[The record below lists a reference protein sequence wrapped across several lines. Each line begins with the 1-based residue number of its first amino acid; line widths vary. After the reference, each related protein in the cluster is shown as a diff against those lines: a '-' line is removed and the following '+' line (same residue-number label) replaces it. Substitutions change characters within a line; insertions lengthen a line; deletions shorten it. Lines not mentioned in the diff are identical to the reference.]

1 MKTELENN
9 ILTIVLDERIDSVND
24 RQTEAELNAALDAAP
39 NAALVLDAAA
49 LTYISSAGLRVLLR
63 LHRKTPRKIRI
74 LNVRPEVYDIF
85 EVTGFTELFDVRK
98 KLREVSVDG
107 CAVIGRGASGTVYR
121 LEEDKILKLYH
132 PFRTRE
138 EIEKERLLAREAVIS
153 GIPSV
158 ITYDMVHCGDS
169 YGIVFEMLHSDTLGS
184 AFTHA
189 PERTE
194 EYVGRYVD
202 FVRQLHEI
210 PLRSGVFPKL
220 KTVLHEKVPALSSC
234 CSGEELALLHSLIDS
249 IPDRDTLVH
258 GDLHPGNIMLQG
270 EEFLLIDLPDVT
282 VGGKVWDLI
291 ALFRDL
297 IIGPRNIP
305 DVIEQSTGIPV
316 DRVRG
321 IGRSFFMKYFGVSDE
336 SSLQPYFGMLMPLFA
351 LNSVLTSGNP
361 SDPGHFVP
369 AEIVKKML
377 REAITPN
384 EEMIRQALQTLS

>member
-9 ILTIVLDERIDSVND
+9 TLTIVLEGRIESVNA
-24 RQTEAELNAALDAAP
+24 QQIEEQLNDALRTAPDAAITI
-39 NAALVLDAAA
+39 DAGD
-49 LTYISSAGLRVLLR
+49 LTYIASAGLRVLLR
-63 LHRKTPRKIRI
+63 LQHKTPEKIRI
-74 LNVRPEVYDIF
+74 LNVRPEVYEIF
-85 EVTGFTELFDVRK
+85 EITGFTELFTVRK

-107 CAVIGRGASGTVYR
+107 CEVIGRGASGTVYR
-121 LEEDKILKLYH
+121 LDEDKILKLYQ
-132 PFRTRE
+132 PFRTQE
-138 EIEKERLLAREAVIS
+138 EIEQEGILAREAVIS

-202 FVRQLHEI
+202 FFRQLHEI
-210 PLRSGVFPKL
+210 PIKPGVFPSL

-234 CSGEELALLHSLIDS
+234 CSDEELALLHSLIDS

-282 VGGKVWDLI
+282 VGSKVWDLI

-305 DVIEQSTGIPV
+305 DVIEQSTGIPA
-316 DRVRG
+316 DRVRS
-321 IGRSFFMKYFGVSDE
+321 IGRSFFMKYFEVNDE
-336 SSLQPYFGMLMPLFA
+336 ASLQPYFGMLMPLFA
-351 LNSVLTSGNP
+351 LNSVLTSGDP
-361 SDPGHFVP
+361 TDPGHFVP
-369 AEIVKKML
+369 TEIVKKML

-384 EEMIRQALQTLS
+384 EEMIRQTLQTLS

>member
-9 ILTIVLDERIDSVND
+9 VLTVALDERIDSVNAL
-24 RQTEAELNAALDAAP
+24 QTEAQLSDALQTAP
-39 NAALVLDAAA
+39 SAALVLDADA
-49 LTYISSAGLRVLLR
+49 LTYISSAGLRILLR
-63 LHRKTPRKIRI
+63 LQHRTPEKIRI

-85 EVTGFTELFDVRK
+85 EVTGFTEIFELRK
-98 KLREVSVDG
+98 KLREVSVEG
-107 CAVIGRGASGTVYR
+107 CEVIGRGASGTVYR
-121 LEEDKILKLYH
+121 LEDDKILKLYQ
-132 PFRTRE
+132 PFRTQE
-138 EIEKERLLAREAVIS
+138 EIEHERLLAREAVIS

-158 ITYDMVHCGDS
+158 ITYDMVQCGDS

-184 AFTHA
+184 AFTRA

-202 FVRQLHEI
+202 FVRQLHDI
-210 PLRSGVFPKL
+210 PLKAGVFPSL

-234 CSGEELALLHSLIDS
+234 CSDEELALLHSLIDS
-249 IPDRDTLVH
+249 IPDRNTLVH

-270 EEFLLIDLPDVT
+270 EEFLLIDLPDVM
-282 VGGKVWDLI
+282 VGAKVWDLI

-305 DVIEQSTGIPV
+305 EVIEQSTGIPI
-316 DRVRG
+316 DRVRS

-336 SSLQPYFGMLMPLFA
+336 ESLQPYFGMLMPLFA

-361 SDPGHFVP
+361 ADPGHFVP
-369 AEIVKKML
+369 EEIVKKML

>member
-1 MKTELENN
+1 MKTELDNST
-9 ILTIVLDERIDSVND
+9 LTVVLDERIDSVNAL
-24 RQTEAELNAALDAAP
+24 QTEAELNDALQAAP
-39 NAALVLDAAA
+39 AAALVLDAGA

-63 LHRKTPRKIRI
+63 LQRRMPEKIRI
-74 LNVRPEVYDIF
+74 RNVRPEVYDIF
-85 EVTGFTELFDVRK
+85 EVTGFTELFEVRK

-107 CAVIGRGASGTVYR
+107 CEVIGRGASGTVYR

-132 PFRTRE
+132 PFRTQE
-138 EIEKERLLAREAVIS
+138 EIEQERLLAREAVIS

-158 ITYDMVHCGDS
+158 ITYDMVQCGDS

-184 AFTHA
+184 AFTRA

-194 EYVGRYVD
+194 EFVDRYVD

-210 PLRSGVFPKL
+210 PLRSGVFPSL
-220 KTVLHEKVPALSSC
+220 KTVLHEKVPSLSSC

-282 VGGKVWDLI
+282 VGSKVWDLI

-316 DRVRG
+316 DRVRS
-321 IGRSFFMKYFGVSDE
+321 IGRSFFMKYFGVSDDE
-336 SSLQPYFGMLMPLFA
+336 SLQPYFGMLMPLFA
-351 LNSVLTSGNP
+351 LNSVLTSGDPN
-361 SDPGHFVP
+361 DPGHFVP
-369 AEIVKKML
+369 TEIVKKML

-384 EEMIRQALQTLS
+384 EEKIRHALQTLS